1 MQGLGVSSEI
11 DLHLYKLLL
20 YETGGFFK
28 PHRDT
33 EKEDKMFAT
42 LIIQLPTE
50 HEGGQLLVKH
60 KGIC

>member
-1 MQGLGVSSEI
+1 
-11 DLHLYKLLL
+11 L
-20 YETGGFFK
+20 YEKGGFFK

-50 HEGGQLLVKH
+50 YEGGQLIVNHNGLNK
-60 KGIC
+60 KTAILKKLRQETSL